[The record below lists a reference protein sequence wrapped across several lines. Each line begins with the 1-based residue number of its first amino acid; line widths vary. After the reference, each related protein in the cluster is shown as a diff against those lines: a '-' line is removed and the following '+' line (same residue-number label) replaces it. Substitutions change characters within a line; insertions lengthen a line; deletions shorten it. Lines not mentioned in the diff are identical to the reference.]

1 MGDVL
6 AGLLAVILICLLLA
20 GLALLGGLITLA
32 IVHVFQLQ
40 DDLHLNLWEAIGVAL
55 LLGGVTGGTAVSNR

>member
-1 MGDVL
+1 
-6 AGLLAVILICLLLA
+6 
-20 GLALLGGLITLA
+20 
-32 IVHVFQLQ
+32 VHVFQLQ